1 MWENEE
7 RKKNLPFFSSNWTV
21 GLANWIF
28 WRVQNETL
36 RITWVS
42 LIVMGLAER
51 HVSQGQD
58 HSWEFDYKSNLAD
71 LEPSIVASFFVSI

>member
-1 MWENEE
+1 
-7 RKKNLPFFSSNWTV
+7 
-21 GLANWIF
+21 
-28 WRVQNETL
+28 
-36 RITWVS
+36 
-42 LIVMGLAER
+42 MGLAER